1 MHQEGLK
8 LQAEIFI
15 TPQRQNGE
23 VLFLYWERS
32 EKLFILFL
40 VQQQHRKLLGT
51 VRSQTS
57 VMHTCRSINLLLC
70 SDVTILWFVYRWPI
84 MLISISSETFLFS
97 FAGFTL
103 LKEAILAPVTLRALG
118 LPENSLLTGCPSRAK
133 GLRSTW
139 VGLLC
144 AYLKVPEM
152 TKFGKS
158 PPYYIIQ
165 RKG

>member
-15 TPQRQNGE
+15 TPQRPNGE

-133 GLRSTW
+133 GLRSTHGW
-139 VGLLC
+139 GFCVH
-144 AYLKVPEM
+144 
-152 TKFGKS
+152 
-158 PPYYIIQ
+158 I
-165 RKG
+165 